1 MEYYLSVILFC
12 LVTSIT
18 PGPNNIM
25 LMSSGLNHGVL
36 KTIPHISGII
46 VGFPLMVAALGF
58 GLGTIFLNYPVI
70 HQIIKIAG
78 VSYLLFLAWKIAN
91 TSSANAGKHLKKPF
105 TFMQAAVF
113 QWLNP
118 KAWVIAIGAI
128 AAFTTVG
135 NFEMQVII
143 IVFTYLFVGTFSMG
157 LWLLMGASLQ
167 KILHSQKQLQVF
179 NVVMAILLV
188 MSVIPIVV
196 MEFNGG
202 A

>member
-1 MEYYLSVILFC
+1 LEYYLSIILFC

-36 KTIPHISGII
+36 KSVPHISGII

-58 GLGTIFLNYPVI
+58 GLGTIFQNYPVI
-70 HQIIKIAG
+70 HQVIKIVG
-78 VSYLLFLAWKIAN
+78 ICYLLFLAWKIAN
-91 TSSANAGKHLKKPF
+91 TTRANAEKHLREPL
-105 TFMQAAVF
+105 TFVQAAAF
-113 QWLNP
+113 QWFNP

-128 AAFTTVG
+128 ATFTTIG
-135 NFEMQVII
+135 NIEMQVVI
-143 IVFTYLFVGTFSMG
+143 IVFAYLFVGSFSMG

-188 MSVIPIVV
+188 LSIVPIVV
-196 MEFNGG
+196 MEFNPG

>member
-36 KTIPHISGII
+36 KTVPHISGII
-46 VGFPLMVAALGF
+46 IGFPLMVAALGF
-58 GLGTIFLNYPVI
+58 GLGTIFLNYPVM
-70 HQIIKIAG
+70 HQVIKIAG

-91 TSSANAGKHLKKPF
+91 TTRANAGNHLREPL
-105 TFMQAAVF
+105 TFMQAAAF

-135 NFEMQVII
+135 KFEVQVII

-188 MSVIPIVV
+188 LSIVPIVV

-202 A
+202 V

>member
-70 HQIIKIAG
+70 HQVIKIVG
-78 VSYLLFLAWKIAN
+78 ISYLLFLAWKIAN
-91 TSSANAGKHLKKPF
+91 TSNANAGKQLKKPF
-105 TFMQAAVF
+105 TFIQSAAF

-128 AAFTTVG
+128 ATFTTVG
-135 NFEMQVII
+135 NIEIQVII
-143 IVFTYLFVGTFSMG
+143 IVFTYLFVGAFSMG

-167 KILHSQKQLQVF
+167 KILRSQKQFQVF
-179 NVVMAILLV
+179 NVAMAILLV
-188 MSVIPIVV
+188 MSVAPMVI
-196 MEFNGG
+196 MEFSGG
-202 A
+202 T

>member
-36 KTIPHISGII
+36 KTVPHISGII
-46 VGFPLMVAALGF
+46 IGFPLMVAALGF

-70 HQIIKIAG
+70 HQFIKIAG

-91 TSSANAGKHLKKPF
+91 TTRANAGNHLREPL
-105 TFMQAAVF
+105 TFMQAAAF

-135 NFEMQVII
+135 NFEVQVVI
-143 IVFTYLFVGTFSMG
+143 IVFTYLFVGSFSMG

-188 MSVIPIVV
+188 LSIVPIVV

>member
-1 MEYYLSVILFC
+1 MEVYLSIIIFC

-25 LMSSGLNHGVL
+25 LMTSGLNHGVL

-58 GLGTIFLNYPVI
+58 GLGTIFFNYPVI
-70 HQIIKIAG
+70 HQFIKIVG
-78 VSYLLFLAWKIAN
+78 IGYLLFLAWKIAN
-91 TSSANAGKHLKKPF
+91 TTNTNTGKHLREPL
-105 TFMQAAVF
+105 TFIQAAAF

-128 AAFTTVG
+128 ATFTTVG
-135 NFEMQVII
+135 NIQSQVVI
-143 IVFTYLFVGTFSMG
+143 IVFAYLFVGSFSMG

-167 KILHSQKQLQVF
+167 KILRSQKQLQVF
-179 NVVMAILLV
+179 NAVMAILLV
-188 MSVIPIVV
+188 MSVAPMVFIG
-196 MEFNGG
+196 FDGG
-202 A
+202 T

>member
-1 MEYYLSVILFC
+1 MEYYLSIILFC

-25 LMSSGLNHGVL
+25 LMASGLNHGVL
-36 KTIPHISGII
+36 KTVPHISGII
-46 VGFPLMVAALGF
+46 FGFPLMVATLGF

-78 VSYLLFLAWKIAN
+78 ISYLLFLAWKIAN
-91 TSSANAGKHLKKPF
+91 ATNTNTGKQLREPL
-105 TFMQAAVF
+105 TFIQAAVF

-128 AAFTTVG
+128 ATFTTVG
-135 NFEMQVII
+135 NFQSQVVI
-143 IVFTYLFVGTFSMG
+143 IVFAYLFIGAFSMS

-167 KILHSQKQLQVF
+167 KILRSQKQLQVF

-188 MSVIPIVV
+188 MSVAPMVI

>member
-1 MEYYLSVILFC
+1 MEYYLSIILFC

-36 KTIPHISGII
+36 KTVPHISGII

-58 GLGTIFLNYPVI
+58 GLGTLFLNYPVI
-70 HQIIKIAG
+70 HQVIKIAG
-78 VSYLLFLAWKIAN
+78 ISYLMFLAWKIAN
-91 TSSANAGKHLKKPF
+91 TSNANAGKPLKEPL
-105 TFMQAAVF
+105 TFMQAAAF

-118 KAWVIAIGAI
+118 KAWVIGIGAI
-128 AAFTTVG
+128 ATFTTVG
-135 NFEMQVII
+135 NIEIQVII
-143 IVFTYLFVGTFSMG
+143 IVFTYLFVGAFSMG

-167 KILHSQKQLQVF
+167 KILRSQNQLKVF

-188 MSVIPIVV
+188 LSIVPIVIT
-196 MEFNGG
+196 EFNGG
-202 A
+202 V

>member
-36 KTIPHISGII
+36 KTVPHISGII
-46 VGFPLMVAALGF
+46 IGFPLMVAALGF

-70 HQIIKIAG
+70 HQAIKIVG
-78 VSYLLFLAWKIAN
+78 ISYLLFLAWKIAN
-91 TSSANAGKHLKKPF
+91 TSNANAGKQLKKPF
-105 TFMQAAVF
+105 TFIQAAAF

-128 AAFTTVG
+128 ATFTTVG
-135 NFEMQVII
+135 NIEIQVII
-143 IVFTYLFVGTFSMG
+143 IVFTYLFVGAFSMG

-167 KILHSQKQLQVF
+167 KILRSQKQFQVF
-179 NVVMAILLV
+179 NVAMAILLV
-188 MSVIPIVV
+188 MSVAPMVI

>member
-1 MEYYLSVILFC
+1 MEYYLSIILFC

-36 KTIPHISGII
+36 KTVPHISGII

-70 HQIIKIAG
+70 HQVIKIVG
-78 VSYLLFLAWKIAN
+78 ISYLLFLAWKIAN
-91 TSSANAGKHLKKPF
+91 TSNANAGKQLKKPF
-105 TFMQAAVF
+105 TFIQAVAF

-128 AAFTTVG
+128 ATFTTVG
-135 NFEMQVII
+135 NIEIQVII
-143 IVFTYLFVGTFSMG
+143 IVFTYLFVGAFSMG

-167 KILHSQKQLQVF
+167 KILRSQKQFQVF
-179 NVVMAILLV
+179 NVAMAVLLV
-188 MSVIPIVV
+188 MSVAPMVI
-196 MEFNGG
+196 MEFSGG
-202 A
+202 T

>member
-36 KTIPHISGII
+36 KTVPHISGII
-46 VGFPLMVAALGF
+46 IGFPLMVAALGF
-58 GLGTIFLNYPVI
+58 GLGTIFLNYPMI
-70 HQIIKIAG
+70 HQVIKIAG

-91 TSSANAGKHLKKPF
+91 TTRANAGNYLREPL

-135 NFEMQVII
+135 NFEVQVII

-157 LWLLMGASLQ
+157 YWLLMGASLQ

-196 MEFNGG
+196 VEFNGG

>member
-70 HQIIKIAG
+70 HQVIKIVG
-78 VSYLLFLAWKIAN
+78 ISYLLFLAWKIAN
-91 TSSANAGKHLKKPF
+91 TSNANAGKQLKKPF
-105 TFMQAAVF
+105 TFIQAAAF

-128 AAFTTVG
+128 ATFTTVG
-135 NFEMQVII
+135 NIEIQVII
-143 IVFTYLFVGTFSMG
+143 IVFTYLFVGAFSMG

-167 KILHSQKQLQVF
+167 KILRSQKQFQVF
-179 NVVMAILLV
+179 NVAMAVLLV
-188 MSVIPIVV
+188 MSVAPMVI
-196 MEFNGG
+196 MEFNSG

>member
-36 KTIPHISGII
+36 KTVPHISGII
-46 VGFPLMVAALGF
+46 IGFPLMVAALGF

-70 HQIIKIAG
+70 HQFIKIAG

-91 TSSANAGKHLKKPF
+91 TTRANAENHLREPL
-105 TFMQAAVF
+105 TFMQAAAF

-135 NFEMQVII
+135 NFEVQVVI
-143 IVFTYLFVGTFSMG
+143 IVFTYLFVGSFSMG

-188 MSVIPIVV
+188 LSIVPIVV

>member
-1 MEYYLSVILFC
+1 VEYYLSIILFC

-36 KTIPHISGII
+36 KTVPHISGII
-46 VGFPLMVAALGF
+46 IGFPLMVAALGF

-70 HQIIKIAG
+70 HQVIKIAG
-78 VSYLLFLAWKIAN
+78 ISYLLFLAWKIAN
-91 TSSANAGKHLKKPF
+91 TTRANAGKHLKKPL
-105 TFMQAAVF
+105 TFMQAAAF

-128 AAFTTVG
+128 ATFTTVG
-135 NFEMQVII
+135 NIELQVII
-143 IVFTYLFVGTFSMG
+143 IVFTYLFVGGFSMG

-167 KILHSQKQLQVF
+167 KILHSQKQLQIF
-179 NVVMAILLV
+179 NVAMAILLV
-188 MSVIPIVV
+188 LSIVPIVV
-196 MEFNGG
+196 IEFSGG

>member
-1 MEYYLSVILFC
+1 MEYYLSIILFC

-36 KTIPHISGII
+36 KTVPHISGII

-58 GLGTIFLNYPVI
+58 GLGTLFLNYPVI
-70 HQIIKIAG
+70 HQVIKITG
-78 VSYLLFLAWKIAN
+78 ISYLLFLAWKIAN
-91 TSSANAGKHLKKPF
+91 TSNANVGKHLKEPL
-105 TFMQAAVF
+105 TFMQAAAF

-128 AAFTTVG
+128 ATFTTVG
-135 NFEMQVII
+135 NIEIQVII
-143 IVFTYLFVGTFSMG
+143 IVFTYLFVGAFSMG

-167 KILHSQKQLQVF
+167 KILRSQKQLQVF
-179 NVVMAILLV
+179 NIVMAILLV
-188 MSVIPIVV
+188 LSIVPIVIT
-196 MEFNGG
+196 EFNAGV
-202 A
+202 